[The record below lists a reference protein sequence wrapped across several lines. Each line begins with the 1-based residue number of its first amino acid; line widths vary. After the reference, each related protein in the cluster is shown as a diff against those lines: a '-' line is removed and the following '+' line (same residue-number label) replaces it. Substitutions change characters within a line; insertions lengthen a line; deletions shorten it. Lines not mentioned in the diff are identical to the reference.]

1 MKRDKFLPS
10 AAAIILLFNLLADAI
25 MLIIPPKSIDAL
37 DLVGQRRLC
46 AYVLRGVDPFP
57 FIGTTPP
64 PLLTDV
70 GSIPQNFGT
79 SPWGLVLGNIFYPA
93 FLPVE
98 LAAYYLFAL
107 SAITLAVTAFI
118 VFNETKKFSSRLGKL
133 SIALFILPA
142 PFIISLYWG
151 NAGSILCCLLLI
163 GCVECD
169 RRPILT
175 GILLSLAMI
184 KPQTALPFCILFLLQ
199 RRYKILLTA
208 AAIDLGAWLIASAL
222 TATSPLTLL
231 IEMLNANVGG
241 GGQFTGVM
249 MPFFMSEPSK
259 AMYLS
264 MIVGV
269 LFIVLMHRRSTE
281 KNFLSM
287 YPAAVAALFW
297 SYSMNNEHFILILPT
312 LCCFFIMLELESK
325 FDRAKWLAAGVIFYC
340 SLTAYILL
348 NTGYVWSLFNR
359 IIECPYGTFV
369 GALMM
374 LRVAVLFVFIEM
386 ALCISRRLA
395 ALRR

>member
-1 MKRDKFLPS
+1 M
-10 AAAIILLFNLLADAI
+10 
-25 MLIIPPKSIDAL
+25 
-37 DLVGQRRLC
+37 
-46 AYVLRGVDPFP
+46 
-57 FIGTTPP
+57 
-64 PLLTDV
+64 LTDV

-163 GCVECD
+163 CCVECV
-169 RRPILT
+169 
-175 GILLSLAMI
+175 
-184 KPQTALPFCILFLLQ
+184 
-199 RRYKILLTA
+199 
-208 AAIDLGAWLIASAL
+208 AWLSASML

-249 MPFFMSEPSK
+249 MPFFQDEPSK
-259 AMYLS
+259 AMMLS
-264 MIVGV
+264 MAVGV
-269 LFIVLMHRRSTE
+269 VFIVWLHRQSTQ

-287 YPAAVAALFW
+287 YPAAVAAVFW
-297 SYSMNNEHFILILPT
+297 SYSMNNEHFLLILPT
-312 LCCFFIMLELESK
+312 LCCFLIMLESDERRLMWLTAGVATQFYYTFLSMC
-325 FDRAKWLAAGVIFYC
+325 LAAFGITGVWFC
-340 SLTAYILL
+340 
-348 NTGYVWSLFNR
+348 
-359 IIECPYGTFV
+359 
-369 GALMM
+369 
-374 LRVAVLFVFIEM
+374 FVFIAM
-386 ALCISRRLA
+386 SLCISRRLA

>member
-93 FLPVE
+93 FLPIE
-98 LAAYYLFAL
+98 TAACYFFAL
-107 SAITLAVTAFI
+107 SVIVLLATAFVVCKEAKQI
-118 VFNETKKFSSRLGKL
+118 SARLTEVA
-133 SIALFILPA
+133 IAMFILPA

-175 GILLSLAMI
+175 GVLLSLAMI
-184 KPQTALPFCILFLLQ
+184 KPQTALPFCIWFLLE
-199 RRYKILLTA
+199 RRWRILR
-208 AAIDLGAWLIASAL
+208 AW
-222 TATSPLTLL
+222 
-231 IEMLNANVGG
+231 
-241 GGQFTGVM
+241 
-249 MPFFMSEPSK
+249 
-259 AMYLS
+259 
-264 MIVGV
+264 
-269 LFIVLMHRRSTE
+269 
-281 KNFLSM
+281 
-287 YPAAVAALFW
+287 
-297 SYSMNNEHFILILPT
+297 
-312 LCCFFIMLELESK
+312 
-325 FDRAKWLAAGVIFYC
+325 
-340 SLTAYILL
+340 
-348 NTGYVWSLFNR
+348 
-359 IIECPYGTFV
+359 
-369 GALMM
+369 
-374 LRVAVLFVFIEM
+374 
-386 ALCISRRLA
+386 
-395 ALRR
+395 